1 MFSSF
6 FNCVLH
12 CCSWLL
18 VLYWMG
24 CLRIEHHLAAKFWTK
39 PSAFAAYVIFT
50 VCGWFTFWGVFF
62 WGVFYCAIFII
73 CWWYSFYK
81 NLMWGAPVVASSA
94 TGTSCPL
101 FCSFC
106 RANCAAWS
114 FLFRFEVKMRII
126 IVLTLLVWI
135 LFFMIIG
142 VLCFLF
148 FFFYCVSHCCS
159 WLLVL
164 YWTGCLRIEH
174 LLAAKFWTKPSAFAA
189 YVIFTVGR

>member
-1 MFSSF
+1 MRIIIVLSLLVWILFF
-6 FNCVLH
+6 MVIGVLCFLPCFNCVLH

-24 CLRIEHHLAAKFWTK
+24 CLRIKHHLAAKFWTK

-101 FCSFC
+101 FCP
-106 RANCAAWS
+106 
-114 FLFRFEVKMRII
+114 FLSWFWLFITCDW
-126 IVLTLLVWI
+126 IVLAVGI
-135 LFFMIIG
+135 FMLRCKR
-142 VLCFLF
+142 VVSMYYCCFG
-148 FFFYCVSHCCS
+148 
-159 WLLVL
+159 L
-164 YWTGCLRIEH
+164 YYFVVD
-174 LLAAKFWTKPSAFAA
+174 FWSEE
-189 YVIFTVGR
+189 IFTK

>member
-1 MFSSF
+1 MRIIIVLTLLVWILFFMIIGVLCFLPFF
-6 FNCVLH
+6 FNFVLQ

-24 CLRIEHHLAAKFWTK
+24 CLCIEHHLAAKFWTK

-62 WGVFYCAIFII
+62 LGVFYCAIFII

-101 FCSFC
+101 FCSCFK
-106 RANCAAWS
+106 
-114 FLFRFEVKMRII
+114 L
-126 IVLTLLVWI
+126 VLT
-135 LFFMIIG
+135 
-142 VLCFLF
+142 
-148 FFFYCVSHCCS
+148 FYYLWLDSSCS
-159 WLLVL
+159 WDLHFKV
-164 YWTGCLRIEH
+164 
-174 LLAAKFWTKPSAFAA
+174 
-189 YVIFTVGR
+189 